1 MEPLSNSSVPIP
13 LGNCA
18 DMMSSW
24 GSSKKIM
31 FSLMLNPRSALAYLV
46 TDNKTY
52 INLVLNYELSTLVQG
67 EYSS

>member
-1 MEPLSNSSVPIP
+1 
-13 LGNCA
+13 
-18 DMMSSW
+18 
-24 GSSKKIM
+24 M